1 MTSGE
6 HSGNAA
12 GCKHSIG
19 IGLVPRRRHGR
30 LLFLMKLIFIGD
42 VVGEPGRE
50 TVKAA
55 VPRLIERY
63 EPDFI
68 VVNGENAA
76 GGNGLTPRLAY
87 ELMRSK
93 VDVITL
99 GDHCWDQREIQPFFA
114 EEPRVIRPVNF
125 PDQCPGKGWVVVQG
139 NGMHLGVL
147 NVMGQTFMGPSVDNP
162 FNSLDPVLEEIQA
175 ETSCIL
181 VDFHAEATSE
191 KIALGRLLD
200 GRVSCVVGTHTHV
213 QTADDRILP
222 GGTAYLTDAGFCGA
236 HDSVIGRE
244 VEAILERNTTQMP
257 VRMKL
262 ARGGLQADGIFV
274 ELEVST
280 GKALRLERFQEKV
293 VLEGEEEAD
302 GNQEQ
307 AA

>member
-6 HSGNAA
+6 HSGNVG
-12 GCKHSIG
+12 GCNLSIG
-19 IGLVPRRRHGR
+19 IGLVPWRGHGR
-30 LLFLMKLIFIGD
+30 LATRMKFIFIGD
-42 VVGEPGRE
+42 VVGEPGRD
-50 TVKAA
+50 TVKGV
-55 VPRLIERY
+55 VPRLSERY

-68 VVNGENAA
+68 IVNGENAA

-99 GDHCWDQREIQPFFA
+99 GDHCWDQREIQSFFT

-125 PDQCPGKGWVVVQG
+125 PGQCPGKGWVVVQG
-139 NGMHLGVL
+139 NGLRLGVL
-147 NVMGQTFMGPSVDNP
+147 NVMGQTFMGLALDNP
-162 FNSLDPVLEEIQA
+162 FNSLDPVLEEIKA

-191 KIALGRLLD
+191 KIAMGRLLD

-213 QTADDRILP
+213 QTADEQILP

-244 VEAILERNTTQMP
+244 LEAVLKRNATQMP

-262 ARGGLQADGIFV
+262 AQGGLQADGIFV
-274 ELEVST
+274 ELDAST
-280 GKALRLERFQEKV
+280 GKALRIERFQEKMV
-293 VLEGEEEAD
+293 SEDEAAQ
-302 GNQEQ
+302 GQEQ